1 MKKKNEKKGDNVK
14 HIVMHIYFWQHAWQ
28 EDDLIIANKKD
39 LCVCEKA
46 EQTGVVWYPKV
57 RHQITVFSHTIIV

>member
-1 MKKKNEKKGDNVK
+1 
-14 HIVMHIYFWQHAWQ
+14 MHIYFWQHAWQ

-39 LCVCEKA
+39 LCVREKA